1 MQIEKRRLKKPSL
14 FDFLHES
21 AGGRAAPMALHGAKG
36 EILSRENGPLFRT
49 GAKGE
54 RRARRGTKGGIL
66 FSKRIP
72 PLNPP
77 EKGKG
82 RPLRPPTLPVWCLKS
97 CTRCAIGR
105 GVHGFAMN
113 PYYSLPLATAPYYR
127 EARVTV
133 VGRQTA
139 CGGGTAAL
147 AVSIKKTSCRVLDRA
162 ECFDIMNI

>member
-77 EKGKG
+77 EKDEG
-82 RPLRPPTLPVWCLKS
+82 RPPSTPDIASLGLEELLSLRNRVR
-97 CTRCAIGR
+97 CTWLRHESSASR
-105 GVHGFAMN
+105 
-113 PYYSLPLATAPYYR
+113 YR
-127 EARVTV
+127 LQPRLTIVRRV
-133 VGRQTA
+133 
-139 CGGGTAAL
+139 
-147 AVSIKKTSCRVLDRA
+147 
-162 ECFDIMNI
+162 

>member
-1 MQIEKRRLKKPSL
+1 
-14 FDFLHES
+14 
-21 AGGRAAPMALHGAKG
+21 MALHGAKG

-82 RPLRPPTLPVWCLKS
+82 RPLRPRLHWQSV
-97 CTRCAIGR
+97 
-105 GVHGFAMN
+105 
-113 PYYSLPLATAPYYR
+113 
-127 EARVTV
+127 AR
-133 VGRQTA
+133 R
-139 CGGGTAAL
+139 AARAAQSG
-147 AVSIKKTSCRVLDRA
+147 AVYMASP
-162 ECFDIMNI
+162 

>member
-1 MQIEKRRLKKPSL
+1 
-14 FDFLHES
+14 
-21 AGGRAAPMALHGAKG
+21 MALHGAKG

-127 EARVTV
+127 EARVTIA
-133 VGRQTA
+133 RRRTA
-139 CGGGTAAL
+139 CGRGIAAL

>member
-1 MQIEKRRLKKPSL
+1 MPLKKEPRKRLLFLLPRASAAFSRPKGAGSL
-14 FDFLHES
+14 CSPKGLLLFC
-21 AGGRAAPMALHGAKG
+21 AYRAQGDSIAARQRCILFPALA
-36 EILSRENGPLFRT
+36 RE
-49 GAKGE
+49 GE

-127 EARVTV
+127 EALSLIHISEPTR
-133 VGRQTA
+133 R
-139 CGGGTAAL
+139 
-147 AVSIKKTSCRVLDRA
+147 S
-162 ECFDIMNI
+162 

>member
-21 AGGRAAPMALHGAKG
+21 AGGRAAPRALHGAKG

-127 EARVTV
+127 EARLTV

-139 CGGGTAAL
+139 CE
-147 AVSIKKTSCRVLDRA
+147 VVLLRSP
-162 ECFDIMNI
+162 

>member
-1 MQIEKRRLKKPSL
+1 
-14 FDFLHES
+14 
-21 AGGRAAPMALHGAKG
+21 MALHGAKG

-82 RPLRPPTLPVWCLKS
+82 RPLRPPTLPVWCLNNY
-97 CTRCAIGR
+97 TRCALHSRWQLCCLTDVAYPLRVIGC

-113 PYYSLPLATAPYYR
+113 PCNSRPLSTAPYYR
-127 EARVTV
+127 EARVTSHW
-133 VGRQTA
+133 A
-139 CGGGTAAL
+139 ADCLPNAAL
-147 AVSIKKTSCRVLDRA
+147 LTLAALSSASLDG
-162 ECFDIMNI
+162 N

>member
-1 MQIEKRRLKKPSL
+1 
-14 FDFLHES
+14 
-21 AGGRAAPMALHGAKG
+21 MALHGAKG

-97 CTRCAIGR
+97 CTRCAIGC

-113 PYYSLPLATAPYYR
+113 PYYSLPLATASYDR
-127 EARVTV
+127 EARLTV

-139 CGGGTAAL
+139 CE
-147 AVSIKKTSCRVLDRA
+147 VVLLRSP
-162 ECFDIMNI
+162 

>member
-1 MQIEKRRLKKPSL
+1 
-14 FDFLHES
+14 
-21 AGGRAAPMALHGAKG
+21 MALHGAKG

-97 CTRCAIGR
+97 CTRCAVWAR
-105 GVHGFAMN
+105 CTWLRHESLL
-113 PYYSLPLATAPYYR
+113 YSLPLATAPYYR

-133 VGRQTA
+133 VGRQIA
-139 CGGGTAAL
+139 CE
-147 AVSIKKTSCRVLDRA
+147 VVLLRSP
-162 ECFDIMNI
+162 